1 MWPSEIEQIP
11 LPTKTI
17 PVIAES
23 STAITPAI
31 RFIRLPEVKQL
42 TSLCRSAILA
52 LPDFPKPVR
61 LGTSRARAWIEFE
74 VVGWMEHQIAE
85 RNTHIEGAM

>member
-1 MWPSEIEQIP
+1 MWTSEIQQVP
-11 LPTKTI
+11 LPTQTI

-52 LPDFPKPVR
+52 IDGFPKAVR
-61 LGTSRARAWIEFE
+61 LGPTRARAWIEFE
-74 VVGWMEHQIAE
+74 VIGWMEQQIAA
-85 RNTHIEGAM
+85 RSADRGGR